1 MRILAYKWS
10 SHSPMHSTGIIPYH
24 QLSTTYP
31 LNPKHIS
38 RLRCMLEKSV
48 KQCSRFVWLHIRNM
62 VCVSRNIEVHPAR
75 GFVALREAMS
85 AHRVMRG
92 GNMGQKIE

>member
-1 MRILAYKWS
+1 
-10 SHSPMHSTGIIPYH
+10 MHSTGIIPYH
-24 QLSTTYP
+24 QLSTAYP
-31 LNPKHIS
+31 LNLKHIS

-48 KQCSRFVWLHIRNM
+48 KKCSRFVWLHIRNM